1 MQCQDS
7 QEEYIHTILVD
18 AEDASQKQDQW
29 IDAKQQK
36 IKYIKAIQENENKI
50 LHEKD
55 VERSAEQQRAEEE
68 QSESNTRSLKHIKNI
83 MGI

>member
-18 AEDASQKQDQW
+18 AENASQKQDQW

-55 VERSAEQQRAEEE
+55 VERRAEQQRAEEE
-68 QSESNTRSLKHIKNI
+68 QSESNIRSLKHKKNI

>member
-55 VERSAEQQRAEEE
+55 VERRAEQQRAEEE
-68 QSESNTRSLKHIKNI
+68 QSESNIRSLKHIKNI

>member
-1 MQCQDS
+1 MQCQDL

-55 VERSAEQQRAEEE
+55 VERRAEQQRAEEE
-68 QSESNTRSLKHIKNI
+68 QSESNIRSLKHIKNV

>member
-55 VERSAEQQRAEEE
+55 VERRAEQQRAEEE
-68 QSESNTRSLKHIKNI
+68 QSESNIRSLKHIKNV